1 MKPAP
6 SPRQQIV
13 QTLLITMMIFM
24 GFQLW
29 MGSQQPKTDQPAEQT
44 LAAMEKASSEI
55 KDVTIAGLL
64 PQYERKIGSQELSE
78 EAKREKIV
86 YAKLLTAITQYRAGV
101 QREDTGRLDA
111 AYHTLV
117 GDALA
122 LEGKPIWEKT
132 FPIPPVANAKTT
144 AQFPETTVSGQK
156 LYSTI
161 TTELQTRNSKTY
173 QYAIMDFLVG
183 LTGKQPA
190 VSYTIAALLL
200 AIFVRGVVW
209 PLSQRQLMWSRQ
221 MSQLQPLVAEIKE
234 KYGSEPQEFQ
244 KRTMALYQEYG
255 INPLAGCGPALIQMP
270 LFLFVYNWMQTYRFE
285 FQKGTFLWVN
295 EATSKATSGFIA
307 PNLGHT
313 DKILLVVYTVLM
325 VVNTFLTPVSD
336 PSNLKQQRMMGVG
349 ISLVFSIS
357 LFFWPLPSAF
367 VLYWIFTLIFASAQ
381 SLRAYRLPMPPLQKK
396 SSAAGG
402 VIPVSPVSPTK
413 PGGSR
418 ASSNGSADANVR
430 KAAALTHKQK
440 KKR

>member
-13 QTLLITMMIFM
+13 QTLLITMMILM

-29 MGSQQPKTDQPAEQT
+29 TNSQQPKTDQPPEQT
-44 LAAMEKASSEI
+44 LAAMEKAGAEI

-64 PQYERKIGSQELSE
+64 PQYERKVGAQEMPE

-86 YAKLLTAITQYRAGV
+86 YAKLLTAVTQYRAGV
-101 QREDTGRLDA
+101 QRDDTGRLDA

-122 LEGKPIWEKT
+122 LEGKPVWDKE
-132 FPIPPVANAKTT
+132 FRLPPLASSKSA
-144 AQFPETTVSGQK
+144 ARFPEATVSGK
-156 LYSTI
+156 TLYATV

-234 KYGSEPQEFQ
+234 KYGSDAQEFQ

-285 FQKGTFLWVN
+285 FQKGTFLWIN
-295 EATSKATSGFIA
+295 EASSKATSGFMA

-313 DKILLVVYTVLM
+313 DKILLGVYTVLM

-381 SLRAYRLPMPPLQKK
+381 SLRAYRLPMPPLTKK
-396 SSAAGG
+396 ASAVGG
-402 VIPVSPVSPTK
+402 VIPVTPIS
-413 PGGSR
+413 GGGGKTG
-418 ASSNGSADANVR
+418 SNGTADANVR